1 MESFVCKIDDVDVGI
16 FLLQFAIVVV
26 VVVSL
31 WTFCFGGEFDEC
43 YLFIEKKN
51 ENIRKTKTK
60 NIKAII
66 MINNN
71 KYK

>member
-43 YLFIEKKN
+43 YLFIEKKMKIL
-51 ENIRKTKTK
+51 EKQKTKK
-60 NIKAII
+60 H
-66 MINNN
+66 
-71 KYK
+71 